1 MEEFPVALK
10 TVYGAH
16 RTRASMVSV
25 VAVKLTA

>member
-1 MEEFPVALK
+1 MAEFPVALE

-16 RTRASMVSV
+16 RGPASMVSV